1 MENDSLVLDKLH
13 REIMSLKSDYI
24 GFDFLGL
31 LSLAVVT
38 LIVFVLAKRQP
49 AIATILYVALGIR
62 LLVILLNQDIFIVP
76 DSIGDA
82 GRFELR
88 AHVWSEKGFL
98 YLVSN
103 IPIFNSF
110 FISWVIA
117 VLYSLFGQSELMGQ
131 SLSLL
136 CGIGSVFM
144 GWSAAKKLWN
154 QRTANKAGWV
164 LALFPTLILYSCII
178 LREAYVCFF
187 LLLAINGIIDWIHN
201 KNLKSLILL
210 LAGFAG
216 ATLFHG
222 PMIFGLIMF
231 FLIIFL
237 KNIKIIFINLIN
249 LKIDL
254 KSLLLFIVF
263 FTIVIFTKDIHMP
276 KLGGPLFE
284 LDTKIDRILEK
295 TRDFNQGTARY
306 PSWAVP
312 KNKIEL
318 LYKGPIRITYFVFS
332 PFPWDIKK
340 SAHIIGMIDGFLYIF
355 LTYLILCNR
364 KIIWANPALR
374 IILLILL
381 AYIFVYG
388 ISIGNFGTGIR
399 HRSKI
404 VIMFILL
411 AAPLLP
417 KFIFYSKKKDKK

>member
-1 MENDSLVLDKLH
+1 MD
-13 REIMSLKSDYI
+13 
-24 GFDFLGL
+24 FDLIGL
-31 LSLAVVT
+31 LSVVAVA
-38 LIVFVLAKRQP
+38 LIVVSVAKIQP
-49 AIATILYVALGIR
+49 AIAPILYIALGIR
-62 LLVILLNQDIFIVP
+62 ILAMFLNQDILYLP
-76 DSIGDA
+76 DGIGDA
-82 GRFELR
+82 HRFNVV
-88 AHVWSEKGFL
+88 AEKWAAEGFL
-98 YLVSN
+98 VTLSN
-103 IPIFNSF
+103 FPGLSSYS
-110 FISWVIA
+110 ISWTIGI
-117 VLYSLFGQSELMGQ
+117 LYSLFGPSELMGQ

-136 CGIGSVFM
+136 FGMGSIFM
-144 GWSAAKKLWN
+144 GWSITKKLWN
-154 QRTANKAGWV
+154 QSAANKAGWV
-164 LALFPTLILYSCII
+164 LALFPSLVLYSSIM
-178 LREAYVCFF
+178 LRESYVCFF
-187 LLLAINGIIDWIHN
+187 LLLAINGIVDWIHN

>member
-1 MENDSLVLDKLH
+1 MDFDALSVEKSLT
-13 REIMSLKSDYI
+13 EIMLLKSGYV

-62 LLVILLNQDIFIVP
+62 LLVIFLNQDIFIFP

-82 GRFELR
+82 GRFEIK
-88 AHVWSEKGFL
+88 AQEWSEKSFL
-98 YLVSN
+98 NLVSD
-103 IPIFNSF
+103 IPIFSSF

-117 VLYSLFGQSELMGQ
+117 ILYSLFGQSELMGQ

-136 CGIGSVFM
+136 FGIGSVFM
-144 GWSAAKKLWN
+144 GWSVAKKLWN
-154 QRTANKAGWV
+154 QKTANKAGWV
-164 LALFPTLILYSCII
+164 LALFPTLVLYSCII

-187 LLLAINGIIDWIHN
+187 LLMAINGIIDWIHN

-231 FLIIFL
+231 FLILFL

-249 LKIDL
+249 LKINL
-254 KSLLLFIVF
+254 KSLLLLIVF
-263 FTIVIFTKDIHMP
+263 FTIIIFTKDINMP
-276 KLGGPLFE
+276 KIGGRLFE

-295 TRDFNQGTARY
+295 TRDFNRGTARY
-306 PSWAVP
+306 PSWIVP
-312 KNKIEL
+312 KNEIEL
-318 LYKGPIRITYFVFS
+318 LYKGPVRIAYFVFS

-340 SAHIIGMIDGFLYIF
+340 SSHILGMIDGFLYIF

-399 HRSKI
+399 HRSKF

-417 KFIFYSKKKDKK
+417 KFIFFSKKKDKK